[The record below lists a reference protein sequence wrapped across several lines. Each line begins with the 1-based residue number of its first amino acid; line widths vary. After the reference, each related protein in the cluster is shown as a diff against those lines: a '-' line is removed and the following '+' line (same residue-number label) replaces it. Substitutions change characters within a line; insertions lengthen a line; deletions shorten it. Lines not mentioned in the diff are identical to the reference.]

1 MAEID
6 TDVLYQWRNL
16 VPTYKDTL
24 TRINDIYLS
33 NIQVDSAKAIY
44 ELRGDE
50 RLPIRNVV
58 MKNISVDCVANTANG
73 VKNVEALTVEGVT
86 YKSVDAKALPQL
98 DRYLSNK

>member
-1 MAEID
+1 
-6 TDVLYQWRNL
+6 

-50 RLPIRNVV
+50 RLPIHNVV
-58 MKNISVDCVANTANG
+58 MKNILVDCVADTTNG
-73 VKNVEALTVEGVT
+73 VKNVEALSVENVT
-86 YKSVDAKALPQL
+86 YNSVNPTILPQL
-98 DRYLSNK
+98 DKYLSNK

>member
-1 MAEID
+1 
-6 TDVLYQWRNL
+6 
-16 VPTYKDTL
+16 L
-24 TRINDIYLS
+24 TRINDIYLT

-58 MKNISVDCVANTANG
+58 MKNISVGCVADTANG
-73 VKNVEALTVEGVT
+73 VKNVEALTVEDVT
-86 YKSVDAKALPQL
+86 YNSVDAKALPQL